1 MATKATKI
9 QEAEICL
16 YKSIGTLRIYTGV
29 VMSEFDVKVE
39 NVVVFV
45 TLGTKIPLDR
55 ISNELEGAEYAPES
69 FPGVIYRIKEPRAAT
84 LIFSSGKIVCTGTRS
99 VDKARSAVQIVAKDL
114 KRLGIKVPNEYEV
127 RVENI
132 VGSTQV
138 FTDQKLSLE
147 DIAFAMENTEYE
159 PESFPGLVYRVKEP
173 RVAFLLFGTGKIIC
187 TGARNMDDI
196 QAALVKFKDKLVEIG
211 VDFGTAS

>member
-1 MATKATKI
+1 MKNRGS
-9 QEAEICL
+9 ICRIASL
-16 YKSIGTLRIYTGV
+16 YKANGTLRIYTGV

-45 TLGTKIPLDR
+45 TLGTKIPLDV
-55 ISNELEGAEYAPES
+55 ISSKLEGAEYSPES

-99 VDKARSAVQIVAKDL
+99 VDNAREAVSIVAGDL
-114 KRLGIKVPNEYEV
+114 KKLGIDVPKDFDV

-132 VGSTQV
+132 VGSTQIA
-138 FTDQKLSLE
+138 TNKKLSLDE
-147 DIAFAMENTEYE
+147 IAFSIENTEYE

-196 QAALVKFKDKLVEIG
+196 QAALVKFKDRLIESG
-211 VDFGTAS
+211 VDFGAAA

>member
-1 MATKATKI
+1 
-9 QEAEICL
+9 
-16 YKSIGTLRIYTGV
+16 
-29 VMSEFDVKVE
+29 MSEFDVKVE

-45 TLGTKIPLDR
+45 SFGMKIPLDV
-55 ISNELEGAEYAPES
+55 ISNKLEGAEYAPES

-99 VDKARSAVQIVAKDL
+99 VEHAREAVTIVAGDL
-114 KRLGIKVPNEYEV
+114 KKLGIKVPTDFDV

-132 VGSTQV
+132 VGSTQIP
-138 FTDQKLSLE
+138 TEKKLSLE

-173 RVAFLLFGTGKIIC
+173 RVAFLLFGTGKIIA
-187 TGARNMDDI
+187 TGARNMEDI
-196 QAALVKFKDKLVEIG
+196 QTALVKFKDRLLETGVE
-211 VDFGTAS
+211 FGAAA

>member
-1 MATKATKI
+1 
-9 QEAEICL
+9 
-16 YKSIGTLRIYTGV
+16 
-29 VMSEFDVKVE
+29 MSEFDVKVE

-45 TLGTKIPLDR
+45 AFGTKIPLEV
-55 ISNELEGAEYAPES
+55 ISTELEGAEYAPES

-99 VDKARSAVQIVAKDL
+99 VDNAREAVSIVAGDL
-114 KRLGIKVPNEYEV
+114 KKLGIKVPTEFDV

-132 VGSTQV
+132 VGSTSIP
-138 FTDQKLSLE
+138 TDRKLSLE
-147 DIAFAMENTEYE
+147 DIAISIENTEYE

-187 TGARNMDDI
+187 TGARSMEDI
-196 QAALVKFKDKLVEIG
+196 QAALVKFKDKLIEVGVE
-211 VDFGTAS
+211 FGAAA